1 MRFTSFFIIGVL
13 FCCQFS
19 WAEMHV
25 SSPSDIRIFGRR
37 NVTVV
42 NQEFTL
48 GDVAGIESKF
58 IQDDEAIIAL
68 QGISLGE
75 SPRAGK
81 KKTISA
87 AQVLATL
94 REAGVQ
100 LDSIK
105 YTFPR
110 VMMIER
116 ASRVLTVQEVE
127 NMVREGLPA
136 SGEVELVRVLYKGD
150 VHVLPGQLRFT
161 SEVVPSHRKSQY
173 IAKISISPEQGEK
186 MALNIPIEVRE
197 FVQVPVAKHA
207 LAKGTIIS
215 PHDVKMARANLSD
228 IPVDSARNS
237 QEIVGQA
244 IKYPI
249 SHGEVFSRRKLSL
262 PSIIERGSRVTLRY
276 RTSLLEATASGIAME
291 EGTRGQR
298 IQVRNESSKKVVT
311 GEVLSEGLIEV
322 RR

>member
-1 MRFTSFFIIGVL
+1 MRITSYFTIVAL
-13 FCCQFS
+13 FCCQYS
-19 WAEMHV
+19 WAEMNV
-25 SSPSDIRIFGRR
+25 SPPSDIRIFGRR
-37 NVTVV
+37 NITVV
-42 NQEFTL
+42 TEEVTL

-100 LDSIK
+100 LDKLK
-105 YTFPR
+105 YSFPR

-116 ASRVLTVQEVE
+116 ASRLLTLQEVE

-150 VHVLPGQLRFT
+150 VHVLPGQLHFT
-161 SEVVPSHRKSQY
+161 SEVVPSNRRSQY
-173 IAKISISPEQGEK
+173 IAKISISPEQGGK

-207 LAKGTIIS
+207 LAAGTIIS
-215 PHDVKMARANLSD
+215 SQDVKMARANLSD

-262 PSIIERGSRVTLRY
+262 PSMVERGSRVTLRY

-291 EGTRGQR
+291 EGALGQR
-298 IQVRNESSKKVVT
+298 IQVRNESSKKVIT

>member
-1 MRFTSFFIIGVL
+1 MRVTSFFILTAL
-13 FCCQFS
+13 FLSQSC
-19 WAEMHV
+19 WAEMNV
-25 SSPSDIRIFGRR
+25 LSPSDIRVFGRR
-37 NVTVV
+37 NITVV
-42 NQEFTL
+42 NKDFTL

-68 QGISLGE
+68 QGITLGE
-75 SPRAGK
+75 SPRAGN

-94 REAGVQ
+94 REVGVQ
-100 LDSIK
+100 LDNIK

-110 VMMIER
+110 VMIIER
-116 ASRVLTVQEVE
+116 ASRLLNLQEIE
-127 NMVREGLPA
+127 NIVREGLPD

-150 VHVLPGQLRFT
+150 IHVLPGQLRFT
-161 SEVVPSHRKSQY
+161 SEVVPSNRKSQY
-173 IAKISISPEQGEK
+173 IAKISIFPEQGEK

-197 FVQVPVAKHA
+197 FIQVPVAKHA
-207 LAKGTIIS
+207 LATGTIVS
-215 PHDVKMARANLSD
+215 AQDVKMARANLSD
-228 IPVDSARNS
+228 VPVDSARNP

-262 PSIIERGSRVTLRY
+262 PSIVERGSRVTLRY
-276 RTSLLEATASGIAME
+276 RTSLLEATASGVAME
-291 EGTRGQR
+291 EGILGQR
-298 IQVRNESSKKVVT
+298 IQVRNESSKKVIT